1 MSRSEGRANEERTLR
16 SVVFPDPVP
25 PDTTMFIRARTQ
37 VDSRPITADVT
48 DPADTRSAGANG
60 RSANLRMVMT
70 GPQSERGGMIA
81 FTREPSWSR
90 ASTNGDD
97 SSTLR
102 PSGATMRSIK

>member
-1 MSRSEGRANEERTLR
+1 MSLSDGGTNEESTFR

-25 PDTTMFIRARTQ
+25 PQTTMFMRARTQ
-37 VDSRPITADVT
+37 MDNSSMTAGVT
-48 DPADTRSAGANG
+48 DRAAMRSSGANG

-90 ASTNGDD
+90 ASTKGDD
-97 SSTLR
+97 SS
-102 PSGATMRSIK
+102 